1 MSARCDVAVVGGG
14 PAGLAVAIGCARRGH
29 DVLVL
34 DQASWPIDKA
44 CGEGVMPEGCRAL
57 AELGAL
63 SELDPAERAP
73 IEGIRYVRAD
83 GLRVEA
89 PLPAPGGLGV
99 RRTALSAALSAR
111 ARAAGARLAA
121 GEPLLRVERAG
132 GGARLVTRRRIV
144 EARYVVGADGLGSRV
159 RRALGWDAPPSG
171 PRRLGLRQHFRCAP
185 WSTFVEVHLA
195 DGVEAYVTPAGPAR
209 VGVAFLWDGDRLGGR
224 ASAERLVR
232 RFPAL
237 AERLAGVPADS
248 APRGSGPLERASARL
263 HDDRFALVGDAA
275 GYIDAITGEG
285 ISLALVGA
293 AALSTALDAALRG
306 GGAAPFAGY
315 ARVFRR
321 AFLRYAVATR
331 AVLFIA
337 RRPRLRDGVL
347 SGLALAPWL
356 FRGAVGA
363 VLGPR

>member
-111 ARAAGARLAA
+111 ALAAGARLAA

-132 GGARLVTRRRIV
+132 GGARLVTRRRVV

-159 RRALGWDAPPSG
+159 RRALGWDAPPAG

-185 WSTFVEVHLA
+185 WSTFVEVHLS

-209 VGVAFLWDGDRLGGR
+209 VGVAYLWDGDRLGGR

-248 APRGSGPLERASARL
+248 APRGSGPLARASARL